1 MSLRDVNIGV
11 RLIAGFGVVLTI
23 MIIIAAS
30 GFYGMGEM
38 NKSMTQIHMENDA
51 KVRYANLAYEN
62 LNNIMWAMRVVP
74 YASGTDRLPAIQ
86 KHIGGSRTAY
96 KAAMD
101 ELEKLETSSDGKT
114 IIATIKATLGEAV
127 QTNNQVMQLSQ
138 NSKLEDA
145 LALQNSKADPQTLKI
160 KEGFESLLKFE
171 ESLSSKK
178 FDEAQSAY
186 SSDKKIMLVL
196 LAAAL
201 LIGIVNAIVLTKGIT
216 SPLNEAVS
224 FAKSVAEGDLTA
236 RCNYN
241 AKDEPG
247 RLVASLNAMAEN
259 LGTLVTRITDVS
271 GTVSAASTQL
281 RSTAVQI
288 ATGTERVA
296 NQTGTVA
303 VASEQMSATS
313 GDIAQNCLL
322 ASETCDRVGSTA
334 NESAAIVNKSI
345 LSMKRIADRVKNTA
359 ESIDSLGVRSNQ
371 IGEIVGTI
379 EDIADQ
385 TNLLALNAAI
395 EAARAG
401 EQGRGFAV
409 VADEVRALA
418 ERTTKATQE
427 ISEMIKAIQNET
439 KSAVAAMEEGVAEV
453 EHGQQASEKSGE
465 ALEEILKQI
474 HEITMQVSQIATAA
488 EEQTAATQEIAG
500 NIQQVTEVV
509 QNTARGA
516 EETSSA
522 AHELAQQSV
531 TLQALVN
538 QFKLT

>member
-1 MSLRDVNIGV
+1 MSLRDINIGV
-11 RLIAGFGVVLTI
+11 RLIVGFGVILTI
-23 MIIIAAS
+23 MVVIAAS
-30 GFYGMGEM
+30 GFYGMMGM
-38 NKSMTQIHMENDA
+38 NKSMTQIHIENDA
-51 KVRYANLAYEN
+51 KVKYANLAYEN
-62 LNNIMWAMRVVP
+62 LSDIMWAMRLVP
-74 YASGTDRLPAIQ
+74 YASGTERLQAIQ
-86 KHIGGSRTAY
+86 KHIGENRTAY

-101 ELEKLETSSDGKT
+101 ELDKLETNADGKT

-127 QTNNQVMQLSQ
+127 QTNNQVMQLSHDGK
-138 NSKLEDA
+138 SEEA
-145 LALQNSKADPQTLKI
+145 LVLQNSKADPLTLKI
-160 KEGFESLLKFE
+160 KEGFESLLKYE

-186 SSDKKIMLVL
+186 FSDKMIMIIL
-196 LAAAL
+196 LMAAL
-201 LIGIVNAIVLTKGIT
+201 LICIVNAVALTKGIT

-224 FAKSVAEGDLTA
+224 FARSVAAGDLTA
-236 RCNYN
+236 RCNYKAN
-241 AKDEPG
+241 DEPG
-247 RLVASLNAMAEN
+247 RMVASLNTMAEN
-259 LGTLVTRITDVS
+259 LGILVTRITDVS

-288 ATGTERVA
+288 ATGTEQVA

-313 GDIAQNCLL
+313 SDIAQNCLL
-322 ASETCDRVGSTA
+322 ASETCDRVGNTA

-359 ESIDSLGVRSNQ
+359 LSIDSLGMRSNQ

-418 ERTTKATQE
+418 ERTTKATRE

-439 KSAVAAMEEGVAEV
+439 KTAVTAMEEGVAEV

-465 ALEEILKQI
+465 ALEDILKQI
-474 HEITMQVSQIATAA
+474 TDITMQVSQIATAA

-500 NIQQVTEVV
+500 NIQQVTEVI
-509 QNTARGA
+509 QDTARGA

-522 AHELAQQSV
+522 AHELARQSV
-531 TLQALVN
+531 TMQSLIS

>member
-11 RLIAGFGVVLTI
+11 RLIVGFGVVLCI
-23 MIIIAAS
+23 MVVIAAS
-30 GFYGMGEM
+30 GFYGMREM
-38 NKSMTQIHMENDA
+38 NRSMTQIHMENDA
-51 KVRYANLAYEN
+51 KVRYANTASEN
-62 LNNIMWAMRVVP
+62 LGNITWAMRLVP
-74 YASGTDRLPAIQ
+74 YVSGTERLQAILKQ
-86 KHIGGSRTAY
+86 ISDSRTAY

-101 ELEKLETSSDGKT
+101 ELEKLETNPDGKA

-127 QTNNQVMQLSQ
+127 QTNNQVMQLSR
-138 NSKLEDA
+138 EGRPEEA
-145 LALQNSKADPQTLKI
+145 LSLQNSKADPLTLKI
-160 KEGFESLLKFE
+160 KEGFESLLQFE
-171 ESLSSKK
+171 ESLSKKK
-178 FDEAQSAY
+178 FDAAQSAY
-186 SSDKKIMLVL
+186 ASDMMIMIALLV
-196 LAAAL
+196 AAL
-201 LIGIVNAIVLTKGIT
+201 LVSSVNAIALTKGIT
-216 SPLNEAVS
+216 SPLNEAMS
-224 FAKSVAEGDLTA
+224 FARCVAEGDLTA

-241 AKDEPG
+241 TKDEFG
-247 RLVASLNAMAEN
+247 RMVASLNSMAEK

-288 ATGTERVA
+288 ATGTEQVA
-296 NQTGTVA
+296 NQTVTVA

-313 GDIAQNCLL
+313 GDIAQNCFL
-322 ASETCDRVGSTA
+322 ASETCNRVGTTA

-359 ESIDSLGVRSNQ
+359 ESIDSLGMRSNQ

-418 ERTTKATQE
+418 ERTTTATRE
-427 ISEMIKAIQNET
+427 ISGMIKSIQNET
-439 KSAVAAMEEGVAEV
+439 KAAVAAMEEGVAEV

-465 ALEEILKQI
+465 ALEDILKQI
-474 HEITMQVSQIATAA
+474 NEITMQVSQIATAA
-488 EEQTAATQEIAG
+488 EEQTATTQEITS

-509 QNTARGA
+509 QGTARGA

-522 AHELAQQSV
+522 AHDLARQS
-531 TLQALVN
+531 TTMQSLIN
-538 QFKLT
+538 QFKLA

>member
-1 MSLRDVNIGV
+1 MSLRDINIGV
-11 RLIAGFGVVLTI
+11 RLIVGFGVVLTI
-23 MIIIAAS
+23 MVVIAAS
-30 GFYGMGEM
+30 GFYGMRGM
-38 NKSMTQIHMENDA
+38 NKSMTQIHIENDA
-51 KVRYANLAYEN
+51 KVRNANLAYEN
-62 LNNIMWAMRVVP
+62 LNNIMWAMRLVP
-74 YASGTDRLPAIQ
+74 YASGTEKLHAIQ
-86 KHIGGSRTAY
+86 KQIGESRTAY
-96 KAAMD
+96 KTAMD
-101 ELEKLETSSDGKT
+101 ELDKLETNSDGKT

-138 NSKLEDA
+138 DGKPEDA
-145 LALQNSKADPQTLKI
+145 LALQKSKADPLTLKI
-160 KEGFESLLKFE
+160 KEGFESLLKYE

-186 SSDKKIMLVL
+186 FSDKMIMIALLVT
-196 LAAAL
+196 AL
-201 LIGIVNAIVLTKGIT
+201 LICIVNAVALTKGIT

-224 FAKSVAEGDLTA
+224 FARSVAAGDLTA

-241 AKDEPG
+241 ANDEPG
-247 RLVASLNAMAEN
+247 RMVASLNIMAEN

-288 ATGTERVA
+288 ATGTEQVA

-322 ASETCDRVGSTA
+322 ASETCDRVGNTA
-334 NESAAIVNKSI
+334 NESAAIVHKSI
-345 LSMKRIADRVKNTA
+345 LSMKRIADRVKHTA
-359 ESIDSLGVRSNQ
+359 LSIDSLGMRSNE

-418 ERTTKATQE
+418 ERTTKATRE

-439 KSAVAAMEEGVAEV
+439 KAAVAAMEEGVAEV

-474 HEITMQVSQIATAA
+474 NEITMQVSQIATAA

-500 NIQQVTEVV
+500 NIQQVTEVI
-509 QNTARGA
+509 QDTARGA

-531 TLQALVN
+531 TMQSLIS